1 MTLRYYL
8 VLLLVFFR
16 ADHLFSQQLNEIENR
31 AENII
36 LSLSSGMVFPDS
48 DFSDLKIFFSEETND
63 TILETKHQS
72 SFTSFDSLKQ
82 HLNEFRIEK
91 ANISV
96 DSALTLFVDWYLHL
110 QRTFYKYSKQNFF
123 DSPKTKILF
132 LSTSMSCHCTLEMC
146 KKQLVE
152 ILTLKKEI
160 GDSYSFLIVDSYWNN
175 ELQLKYE
182 TYFAPAVLVF
192 SQSNELILKI
202 EYEEEM
208 IEKLTAFL
216 SGMEK
221 I

>member
-8 VLLLVFFR
+8 VLLSVFLS
-16 ADHLFSQQLNEIENR
+16 AYNLFSQQLNEIENK

-36 LSLSSGMVFPDS
+36 ISLSDDKVFPDS
-48 DFSDLKIFFSEETND
+48 DFSDLKNFFSEETNI
-63 TILETKHQS
+63 TILETKRQS
-72 SFTSFDSLKQ
+72 AINSFDSLKQ
-82 HLNEFRIEK
+82 HLNEFGIEK
-91 ANISV
+91 ANVSV
-96 DSALTLFVDWYLHL
+96 DSALTLFVDWYLHFKT
-110 QRTFYKYSKQNFF
+110 TFYNYSKENFF
-123 DSPKTKILF
+123 ASPKTKILF
-132 LSTSMSCHCTLEMC
+132 LSTSISCQCTLEMC

-152 ILTLKKEI
+152 ILKLKKET

-175 ELQLKYE
+175 DLQLKYE
-182 TYFAPAVLVF
+182 TYFAPSVLIF
-192 SQSNELILKI
+192 NKSNELILKI